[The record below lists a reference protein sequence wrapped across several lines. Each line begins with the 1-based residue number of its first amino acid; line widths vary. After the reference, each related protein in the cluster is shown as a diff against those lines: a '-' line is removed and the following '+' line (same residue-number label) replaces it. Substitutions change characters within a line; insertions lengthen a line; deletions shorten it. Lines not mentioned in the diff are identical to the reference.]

1 MFLAGSVST
10 FLTFGSLLT
19 FRANTNPFRVKY
31 LPRSPRGESEGREL
45 DIALILRHFKAGA
58 SDLELGASDLELGA
72 SGLAGLPLE
81 SHVMDIWGC
90 NFKAPGREMAFRA
103 PVLSNGV
110 ASLNV
115 SEHGEISRE
124 ALDFILLEMHVSCRF
139 GEHIFDF
146 RVPFDLSGKY
156 ESL

>member
-1 MFLAGSVST
+1 M
-10 FLTFGSLLT
+10 
-19 FRANTNPFRVKY
+19 KY
-31 LPRSPRGESEGREL
+31 LPPSPRGESEGREL
-45 DIALILRHFKAGA
+45 DIALILCNFNLGA

-90 NFKAPGREMAFRA
+90 NFKAPGREMTCGA
-103 PVLSNGV
+103 PVLVDGV
-110 ASLNV
+110 ASSNV

-124 ALDFILLEMHVSCRF
+124 ALDFDFRFLHVSCRF

-146 RVPFDLSGKY
+146 WVPF
-156 ESL
+156 